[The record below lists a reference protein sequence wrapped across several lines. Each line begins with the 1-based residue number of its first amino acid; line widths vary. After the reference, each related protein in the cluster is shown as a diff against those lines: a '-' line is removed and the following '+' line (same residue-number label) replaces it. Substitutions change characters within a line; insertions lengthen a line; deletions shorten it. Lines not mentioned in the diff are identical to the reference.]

1 MTFDCAALRE
11 KVRTTIARYRMLED
25 GDRVVVAVS
34 GGADSVALLYL
45 LDELRAAVY
54 PHLQLHVAHFNHQLR
69 GEEADAD
76 EEFVRELAER
86 LRLPFTSERQDVR
99 ALARHEKRNLEEV
112 AREVR
117 YQFLRRV
124 AAEVGARRIATGH
137 TLTDQAETFLM
148 RLLRGAGGEGLS
160 GIHPVVDDL
169 IIRPLLSVRRE
180 ETHAYCHARGI
191 AYRVDRSNLEPGLW
205 RTCVRLE
212 ILPRLSALNPRALEA
227 IGRAAERLRVDEAY
241 FDEVIGN
248 LWPELIISR
257 HDEAMR
263 LSVEKLRA
271 CHPALRSRAL
281 REAIRQMCGHTRRV
295 TSQHVEALERLLEP
309 GKSGRRL
316 RLPVPVVAWREFETL
331 TLARPRGAR
340 ESYWVELRPGDPVS
354 VGGFTLWLR
363 RGVEQMPTDTP
374 RDLRIAGESPTSA
387 ELVLLDDG
395 CLPERLAVRSRR
407 PGDRYTPVGRRRP
420 LKLKTLMWAHRIP
433 VSERDY
439 WPLVVTADEDRIVCA
454 PGLPV
459 AADFAV
465 RAETRRVAM
474 IRFERGRG

>member
-1 MTFDCAALRE
+1 MAFDCAALRE
-11 KVRTTIARYRMLED
+11 KVRATIARYRMLED

-45 LDELRAAVY
+45 LDELRALVY
-54 PHLQLHVAHFNHQLR
+54 PRLQLHVAHFNHQLR

-76 EEFVRELAER
+76 EEFVRQLAER

-99 ALARHEKRNLEEV
+99 ALARVQRRNLEEV

-160 GIHPVVDDL
+160 GIHPIVDNL
-169 IIRPLLSVRRE
+169 IVRPLLAVRRE

-205 RTCVRLE
+205 RTRVRVE

-248 LWPELIISR
+248 LWPELVISR

-271 CHPALRSRAL
+271 CPPALRSRAL

-316 RLPVPVVAWREFETL
+316 QLPVPLVAWREFETL
-331 TLARPRGAR
+331 TLARPHNAR
-340 ESYWVELRPGDPVS
+340 ESYWVELHPGGPVS
-354 VGGFTLWLR
+354 VGGFTLWLQ
-363 RGVEQMPTDTP
+363 RGVEQ
-374 RDLRIAGESPTSA
+374 IPTSA
-387 ELVLLDDG
+387 DLVLLDDG
-395 CLPERLAVRSRR
+395 RLPERLAVRSRR
-407 PGDRYTPVGRRRP
+407 PGDRYTPVGRRQP

-433 VSERDY
+433 VSERDR

-465 RAETRRVAM
+465 GAETRRVAA
-474 IRFERGRG
+474 IRFERGRE